1 MRKDFSEQFINALL
15 SEVPFIKKISTMKTL
30 LLAFIKERFY
40 WEKNTDRNRMGW
52 QNYMLYDNLN
62 VCVNYFESI
71 EKMQRF
77 MINSLAIENVF
88 ISDYQLL
95 LNKRNNKRMKKS
107 RDKLQAKYASK
118 FKRKSWWNFR

>member
-1 MRKDFSEQFINALL
+1 
-15 SEVPFIKKISTMKTL
+15 MKTL

-52 QNYMLYDNLN
+52 QNYRLYDNLY
-62 VCVNYFESI
+62 VCVNYLESI

-77 MINSLAIENVF
+77 MINSIAIENVF

-95 LNKRNNKRMKKS
+95 LNKRNNKRMRKQ

>member
-1 MRKDFSEQFINALL
+1 
-15 SEVPFIKKISTMKTL
+15 
-30 LLAFIKERFY
+30 
-40 WEKNTDRNRMGW
+40 MGW

-77 MINSLAIENVF
+77 MIDSIAIENVF
-88 ISDYQLL
+88 ISNYQHLW
-95 LNKRNNKRMKKS
+95 NKRISKRIKKQ
-107 RDKLQAKYASK
+107 RDKLQSKYASK

>member
-1 MRKDFSEQFINALL
+1 MRKDFSEQFINAVL

-77 MINSLAIENVF
+77 MINSIAIENVF

>member
-77 MINSLAIENVF
+77 MINSIAIENVF

>member
-1 MRKDFSEQFINALL
+1 MHKNFSEQFINALL

-95 LNKRNNKRMKKS
+95 LNKRNNKRMRKS